1 MADDRRPAGGRGA
14 PLVALTALALVPALA
29 IGGVWQ
35 YADANVPP
43 PTTTTTTTLP
53 PGEPAPE
60 LATDLFSYRR
70 HPEPLAA
77 AAAVAA
83 TEARLAEL
91 TTDLTSRLGD
101 GACLQMLAEDGA
113 VIAEVAPTAPLLPAS
128 THKLLVAAVALD
140 VLGST
145 YRFRTELFA
154 AAPPVDGVIAGDV
167 FLVGGGD
174 PLLVSADTPDPH
186 LRPAFNTTPVEPLA
200 DALVALGTVRIDG
213 AVVADG
219 SRYDDQFRPPSWGA
233 DIDDLNGNPTDALVI
248 DDAQIDPGNY
258 GDDPNFAAARVFA
271 DLLAARGITVVQ
283 QTDSRPRPADVPLV
297 SLGFVESRPLSD
309 VLVEMLHTSDNSTA
323 EMLLKE
329 LGFTVAGV
337 GSRQAGLEVVWAR
350 LGMWGV
356 PRDGVVMADGSGLSR
371 ENRLTC
377 ATLTGL
383 LTVAPVAREL
393 IRLMPVAGRDGTLA
407 DQLLGTPAEG
417 ELRAKTGS
425 LTGVRGLAGEMR
437 DAAGDDVAFTLL
449 LNGDGVADPA
459 VYGPVWEQLVDLIAE
474 LPVAVAPDETR
485 FAPR

>member
-1 MADDRRPAGGRGA
+1 MNRPAGGGRGV

-29 IGGVWQ
+29 IGGLWQ
-35 YADANVPP
+35 YADANVPA

-53 PGEPAPE
+53 PEPADE
-60 LATDLFSYRR
+60 LGTDLFSYRR

-77 AAAVAA
+77 AAAVSA
-83 TEARLAEL
+83 TARQLAEL
-91 TTDLTSRLGD
+91 TTSLTSRLGS
-101 GACLQMLAEDGA
+101 GACLQMLAEDGTA
-113 VIAEVAPTAPLLPAS
+113 VAEVAPTAALIPAS

-140 VLGST
+140 VLGAD

-154 AAPPVDGVIAGDV
+154 AAPPVGGVITGDV
-167 FLVGGGD
+167 YLVGGGD

-186 LRPAFNTTPVEPLA
+186 LRPAFNTTAVEPLA
-200 DALVALGTVRIDG
+200 DALVALGTTRIDG
-213 AVVADG
+213 ALVADG
-219 SRYDDQFRPPSWGA
+219 SRYDDEFRPPSWGA
-233 DIDDLNGNPTDALVI
+233 DIDDLNGNPTDALVV

-271 DLLAARGITVVQ
+271 DLLGARGITVVQ

-297 SLGFVESRPLSD
+297 SLGFVESQPLSE

-329 LGFTVAGV
+329 LGYTVAGV
-337 GSRQAGLEVVWAR
+337 GTRQAGLEVVWAR

-356 PRDGVVMADGSGLSR
+356 HRDGVVMADGSGLSR

-383 LTVAPVAREL
+383 LTVAPTADAL
-393 IRLMPVAGRDGTLA
+393 IGLMPVAGRDGTLA

-417 ELRAKTGS
+417 ELHAKTGS
-425 LTGVRGLAGEMR
+425 LTGVKGLTGQMR
-437 DAAGDDVAFTLL
+437 DAAGDDVTFALL
-449 LNGDGVADPA
+449 LNGEGVADA
-459 VYGPVWEQLVDLIAE
+459 TVYGPLWEQLVDLIAE
-474 LPVAVAPDETR
+474 LPVSVAPDETP